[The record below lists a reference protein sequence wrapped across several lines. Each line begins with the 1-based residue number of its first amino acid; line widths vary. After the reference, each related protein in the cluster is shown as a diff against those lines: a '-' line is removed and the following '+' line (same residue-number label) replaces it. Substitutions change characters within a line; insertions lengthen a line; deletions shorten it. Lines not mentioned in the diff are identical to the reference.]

1 MINVKQVAAL
11 AGVSTT
17 TVSRS
22 YSDPDRVHPDT
33 LRRVKQAISQLGY
46 VPFASARG
54 LRVGRT
60 LTVGILVPTL
70 MNELYAKAVDVL
82 EERLNH
88 QGFNVLLTCHRN
100 NAETEMKCA
109 RALLGRQ
116 VEALVMIGAQ
126 HHPELIPLIHRQN
139 IPYVLMWAID
149 PTGSHSVVGYDNR
162 LAMRHLTE
170 HLIELGHRHFAVL
183 PGPLG
188 LQDILQQRLDGIKDA
203 LVSAGI
209 SLHGDQVLPTDY
221 TTSSI
226 RNATR
231 TLLRGN
237 AAPTALMCSND
248 LVAAAAIA
256 ECHALN
262 ISVPNNVSVTGFGDW
277 QLAELITPTLTTVKS
292 NPVYIGETTATL
304 LASKISGMAGAKLA
318 QSQFEAQMVFRDSTA
333 AAPMKSIPQPSSSA
347 NPVSNVR

>member
-1 MINVKQVAAL
+1 M
-11 AGVSTT
+11 
-17 TVSRS
+17 
-22 YSDPDRVHPDT
+22 
-33 LRRVKQAISQLGY
+33 
-46 VPFASARG
+46 
-54 LRVGRT
+54 
-60 LTVGILVPTL
+60 
-70 MNELYAKAVDVL
+70 
-82 EERLNH
+82 
-88 QGFNVLLTCHRN
+88 
-100 NAETEMKCA
+100 
-109 RALLGRQ
+109 
-116 VEALVMIGAQ
+116 
-126 HHPELIPLIHRQN
+126 
-139 IPYVLMWAID
+139 
-149 PTGSHSVVGYDNR
+149 
-162 LAMRHLTE
+162 
-170 HLIELGHRHFAVL
+170 
-183 PGPLG
+183 
-188 LQDILQQRLDGIKDA
+188 QQRLDGIKDA

>member
-82 EERLNH
+82 EERLN
-88 QGFNVLLTCHRN
+88 QLGFTVLLTCHRN
-100 NAETEMKCA
+100 NAETEMECA
-109 RALLGRQ
+109 NALLGRQ

-126 HHPELIPLIHRQN
+126 HHPELIPLIRRRN
-139 IPYVLMWAID
+139 LPYVLMWAID
-149 PTGSHSVVGYDNR
+149 PTGTHSVVGYDNR
-162 LAMRHLTE
+162 MAMRQLTK
-170 HLIELGHRHFAVL
+170 HLIDLGHQHFAVL

-188 LQDILQQRLDGIKDA
+188 QQDILQQRLDGIKDA

-209 SLHGDQVLPTDY
+209 SLLEDQVLPTDY
-221 TTSSI
+221 TISSI
-226 RNATR
+226 RHATKE
-231 TLLRGN
+231 LLHRDIV
-237 AAPTALMCSND
+237 PTALICSND

-256 ECHALN
+256 ECHALS
-262 ISVPNNVSVTGFGDW
+262 ISVPNDVSVTGFGDW

-292 NPVYIGETTATL
+292 NPVYIGETTAML
-304 LASKISGMAGAKLA
+304 LASKISGMTGATPA
-318 QSQFEAQMVFRDSTA
+318 QSQFEAQMVFRESTA
-333 AAPMKSIPQPSSSA
+333 AAPMKSTS
-347 NPVSNVR
+347 